1 MKIRPKAA
9 PASLKADGREYSRL
23 VLAAFAQITED
34 DEIDRIVELNRRKR
48 EVNENAKKRF

>member
-1 MKIRPKAA
+1 MKIRPKAR
-9 PASLKADGREYSRL
+9 PASLKGDGRDYSRL
-23 VLAAFAQITED
+23 VLAAFAQFAED

>member
-1 MKIRPKAA
+1 MKIRPKAG
-9 PASLKADGREYSRL
+9 PASLKGDVRDYSRL

>member
-1 MKIRPKAA
+1 MKIRPKAG
-9 PASLKADGREYSRL
+9 PASLKGDGRDYSRL

-34 DEIDRIVELNRRKR
+34 DEAERLVELNSRKR